1 MIRVAAFKVHQGD
14 FLSRAIEA
22 ETRGSESHIALE
34 IAPLIIIEA
43 FYPCVRKRPLDPSE
57 TAGIDFYKIAGLTPD
72 HEAQILAYCEKAI
85 ADHQTYSIVDLFR
98 FNAFFRMF
106 LGEAKDADKSAFCS
120 MFAKAAIESSGIKLL
135 NAHDYEV
142 DPHRLTW
149 STQLEKDAA

>member
-34 IAPLIIIEA
+34 VAPLTIIEA

-57 TAGIDFYKIAGLTPD
+57 VVGIDFYKIVGLTPD
-72 HEAQILAYCEKAI
+72 HEAKILEYCNTAI
-85 ADHQTYSIVDLFR
+85 ADHERYSIVDLFR
-98 FNAFFRMF
+98 FNPFFRMF
-106 LGEAKDADKSAFCS
+106 LGEAKDGNPAAFCS
-120 MFAKAAIESSGIKLL
+120 MFAKAAIEHSGIKLL

-149 STQLEKDAA
+149 STQLEKDT